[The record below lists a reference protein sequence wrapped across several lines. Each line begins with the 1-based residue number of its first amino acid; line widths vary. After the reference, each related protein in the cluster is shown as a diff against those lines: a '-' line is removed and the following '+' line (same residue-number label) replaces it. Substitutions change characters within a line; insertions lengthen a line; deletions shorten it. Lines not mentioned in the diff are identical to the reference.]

1 MMDKVKYTNIEKENK
16 KLISEFEKYL
26 NSKNLAPKTV
36 QKHVDAA
43 YFYID
48 VFLNDHYVV
57 SAKEGINYT
66 YIADYFDYFFIRKC
80 MWSTPE
86 TLRSEVASIKKF
98 YAFMYEKGLVSD
110 EDFDEF
116 RYMIKESIDDWCE
129 DCQIY
134 NDGGEYIPI

>member
-1 MMDKVKYTNIEKENK
+1 M
-16 KLISEFEKYL
+16 
-26 NSKNLAPKTV
+26 
-36 QKHVDAA
+36 
-43 YFYID
+43 
-48 VFLNDHYVV
+48 
-57 SAKEGINYT
+57 
-66 YIADYFDYFFIRKC
+66 
-80 MWSTPE
+80 
-86 TLRSEVASIKKF
+86 ASIKKF